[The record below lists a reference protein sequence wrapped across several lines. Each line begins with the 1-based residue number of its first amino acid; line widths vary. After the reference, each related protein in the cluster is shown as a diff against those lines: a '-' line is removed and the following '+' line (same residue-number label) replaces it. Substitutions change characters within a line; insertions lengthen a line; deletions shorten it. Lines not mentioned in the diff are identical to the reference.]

1 MIQAL
6 QLILAL
12 SFLVLIHELGHFTF
26 AKIFHVRV
34 EKFYMFFNPWISLVR
49 CKYFEGKWHVKFF
62 AKNEDEEWSKY
73 PDNTEWG
80 IGWLP
85 FGGYCAIGGMVD
97 ETHKSEDMSAEVQP
111 WEFRSKSA
119 WQRLFIILGGIL
131 VNFIGA
137 LVIFAMLLWTWGQD
151 TLPLRNVTSGLY
163 YSQIMVDEGFAQ
175 QDRILTINGEEPET
189 LGDAVQAMIIEGKR
203 DIVVLR
209 GQDTLQLTLSEDLG
223 QRYLALQND
232 FDKAEREKARADKN
246 YQKQHY
252 VLMSEWIPCVVDT
265 VLPDNAAYFAGIQKG
280 DSIVAVAGV
289 ATPCYMQMTQ
299 ELRLHPCDSISIDY
313 YRNGELQTTRAF
325 LGDQCKLGIA
335 ARIDLKFDHQDYTFW
350 QAIPAGIRYGW
361 DILAMYVK
369 QFRLVF
375 TKEGAQSLGGFGAIG
390 SMFPAAWSWYAFWHM
405 TAFLSIILAF
415 MNFLPIP
422 ALDGGYILFL
432 LVEMITRR
440 KPSDK
445 FLEKANE
452 IGFWIL
458 IALLIFANGNDIL
471 KFFF

>member
-1 MIQAL
+1 MIQAI

-85 FGGYCAIGGMVD
+85 FGGYCAIAGMVD
-97 ETHKSEDMSAEVQP
+97 ETHSTEDLAAEPQE
-111 WEFRSKSA
+111 WEFRSKPA